1 MKVSHTS
8 QLNETKKITTR
19 NEERIKRDQQQ
30 ADYDAKKNELE
41 LKKLDRDSAFQIERM
56 KRQFEQ
62 EKERINN
69 EQNAAKM
76 KIEFEMENARRK
88 LELDKEHNETSLLK
102 YQIDSTERIYQK
114 IGVKE
119 MKINQFSGDMKTNLL
134 SLIPA
139 MTAGLVPKND

>member
-1 MKVSHTS
+1 
-8 QLNETKKITTR
+8 
-19 NEERIKRDQQQ
+19 
-30 ADYDAKKNELE
+30 
-41 LKKLDRDSAFQIERM
+41 M
-56 KRQFEQ
+56 KRNFEE

-88 LELDKEHNETSLLK
+88 LELDKEHNDTSLLK